1 VSHER
6 IRLPPSA
13 FTGEQ
18 AAWLYDLTKAVNAIP
33 TMSYFSGTNPGS
45 SGVTGV
51 RGQIAVN
58 VGSTSSILY
67 VKYGSAV
74 NPDKTSWNTV
84 A

>member
-1 VSHER
+1 MKHER
-6 IRLPPSA
+6 LRLPPSV
-13 FTGEQ
+13 FTGE
-18 AAWLYDLTKAVNAIP
+18 AATWLTEVWKAINGIP
-33 TMSYFSGTNPGS
+33 TMSFFSGTNPES

-67 VKYGSAV
+67 VKYGSAI
-74 NPDKTSWNTV
+74 NPDKASWTTV